1 MAQTYTSANTSI
13 NNVKLPA
20 LYNKVKLTGN
30 VLDYG
35 CGKYVEHL
43 RRKALQSASS
53 FWFYD
58 KYNQSKITNNEA
70 LDFGYTYGFN
80 TIVCAN
86 VLNVIDD
93 ETTICSILNELM
105 CLLHRG
111 GDIYIQIY
119 EGDKSGTRKVTK
131 CDCYQRNESVKA
143 YGRFLNEIGAF
154 TFNTEYK
161 GNIIHI
167 YNVKPIFEKGEGGEE

>member
-1 MAQTYTSANTSI
+1 MQTYTSANTSI
-13 NNVKLPA
+13 NNVKLPT
-20 LYNKVKLTGN
+20 LYNKVKFVGH

-35 CGKYVEHL
+35 CGKYIEHL
-43 RRKALQSASS
+43 RRKVLQTATS
-53 FWFYD
+53 FWYYD

-93 ETTICSILNELM
+93 ETTIYNILNELM

-119 EGDKSGTRKVTK
+119 EGDKSGKGKATK
-131 CDCYQRNESVKA
+131 KDCYQRNESVKA

-167 YNVKPIFEKGEGGEE
+167 YNVKPIFEKGEGGKE

>member
-20 LYNKVKLTGN
+20 IYNVKGIFKGH

-43 RRKALQSASS
+43 RRKALQTASS
-53 FWFYD
+53 FWYYD
-58 KYNQSKITNNEA
+58 KYNQSIFRNNEA
-70 LDFGYTYGFN
+70 LDFGYTYGFD

-93 ETTICSILNELM
+93 DATILYIINELL
-105 CLLHRG
+105 CLSISVRG
-111 GDIYIQIY
+111 NIYIQIY
-119 EGDKSGTRKVTK
+119 EGDKSGEGRATK
-131 CDCYQRNESVKA
+131 TDCYQRNESVKA
-143 YGRFLNEIGAF
+143 YGRFLNDIAAF
-154 TFNTEYK
+154 TFKTEYK

-167 YNVKPIFEKGEGGEE
+167 YDIKPIFERGEE

>member
-20 LYNKVKLTGN
+20 IYNKVNLVGH

-35 CGKYVEHL
+35 CGKFTDHL
-43 RRKALQSASS
+43 RKKALSTAKS
-53 FWFYD
+53 FWCYD
-58 KYNQSKITNNEA
+58 KYNQEVSTNINS
-70 LDFGYTYGFN
+70 LDYGYSFGFD

-93 ETTICSILNELM
+93 DNTIIEIM
-105 CLLHRG
+105 HRLIRMVRVT

-119 EGDKSGTRKVTK
+119 EGDKSGKGTPTK
-131 CDCYQRNESVKA
+131 TDCYQRNESVKA
-143 YGRFLNEIGAF
+143 YGRFLNMIDTY

-167 YNVKPIFEKGEGGEE
+167 YNVKSIFERGDE